1 MSAWAEGGVKS
12 DLKVVITV
20 RSAGGLRVILR
31 AFRLE
36 SHPSEPK
43 ILRLVIQP

>member
-20 RSAGGLRVILR
+20 RSAGGAQSHFKSISFRVTPVG
-31 AFRLE
+31 A
-36 SHPSEPK
+36 
-43 ILRLVIQP
+43 